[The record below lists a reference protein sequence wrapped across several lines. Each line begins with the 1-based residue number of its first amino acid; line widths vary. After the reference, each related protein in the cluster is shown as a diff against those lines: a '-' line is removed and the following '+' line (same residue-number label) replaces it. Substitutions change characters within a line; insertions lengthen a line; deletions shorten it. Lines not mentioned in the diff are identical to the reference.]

1 MCASCHKELA
11 ASQAETAM
19 AKTCH
24 FAERE
29 DDSDLVKLSY
39 RAISRYSGIK
49 SRNAI
54 AKAIQELED
63 LHWLIRIR
71 PRSESVIRE
80 TNLYRVTPG
89 SDELRELANAIARQ
103 HSEEIQAEQDVRAQ
117 QRAER
122 RRTLSQSQAINPAER
137 CY

>member
-1 MCASCHKELA
+1 
-11 ASQAETAM
+11 M

-39 RAISRYSGIK
+39 RAISRYSRIK